1 MSSLF
6 VRNYSNTPEMLTIPA
21 FCVPAEESAQL
32 ESKRAAQLEWMRSR
46 GIQYILGSPI
56 ERHTP
61 YPEHRH
67 AA

>member
-6 VRNYSNTPEMLTIPA
+6 LRNDDTPETLKIPA
-21 FCVPAEESAQL
+21 SCVPAEASVELL
-32 ESKRAAQLEWMRSR
+32 EKRAAQLEWMRSR
-46 GIQYILGSPI
+46 GIQYILGQPI